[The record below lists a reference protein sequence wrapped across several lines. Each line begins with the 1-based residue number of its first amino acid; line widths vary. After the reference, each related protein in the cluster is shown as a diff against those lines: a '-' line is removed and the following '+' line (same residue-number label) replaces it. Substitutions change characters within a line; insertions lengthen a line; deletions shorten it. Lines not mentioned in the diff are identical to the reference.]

1 MNRIFTTAIVSS
13 FIALAAPALSENA
26 RSAVDIRAAD
36 IEGLRIGMSYKDAVE
51 VFAQR
56 YSQTWE
62 QVDRDVTKSE
72 NELLG
77 TDQAQWIAMT
87 NGSETLSVN
96 FATRIPLNPDNPL
109 VVDTI
114 TYQVP
119 WSPRNEADMANATI
133 AKYGRQSNAP
143 TTDPMQWCP
152 EPQIESEEV
161 CPVVGRHL
169 LLSGTKLQLVDFTFG
184 KAALEFIKPS
194 KTSKPTF

>member
-1 MNRIFTTAIVSS
+1 MNGVPTTAIILA
-13 FIALAAPALSENA
+13 FIALAAPAFSENA
-26 RSAVDIRAAD
+26 RSAVDLRDAD
-36 IEGLRIGMSYKDAVE
+36 IEGFRLGMSYKEAVE

-56 YSQTWE
+56 YGQTWE
-62 QVDRDVTKSE
+62 KVDAEVTKSE
-72 NELLG
+72 NTLLG

-114 TYQVP
+114 TYQLP
-119 WSPRNEADMANATI
+119 WSPRNEADLAKANI
-133 AKYGRQSNAP
+133 AQYGRQSNAP
-143 TTDPMQWCP
+143 ATDPMQWCP
-152 EPQIESEEV
+152 EPQIESEEI

-184 KAALEFIKPS
+184 KAELEFIDTS
-194 KTSKPTF
+194 QTSKPTF